1 MSTPSPSSS
10 PSSSSRPAAPRK
22 PRRPV
27 LARDDRNAVRV
38 EVDQLSKN
46 YGSQRVLI
54 DVSFEVKPGEIFTI
68 MGPSGSGK
76 SVLLRHIA
84 GLESPTSGT
93 VKINGEDPQLPETR
107 DRFAVALVF
116 QSGALFNS
124 LSVYDNLALYPLEHR
139 ICPKPEIKER
149 VMRALKILSIENA
162 VNKFPSE
169 LSGGMKKRVAIA
181 RALVMEPQL
190 ILYDEPTS
198 ELDPLMSATIAE
210 IIATLK
216 DQISV
221 TTIVVSHDRDL
232 ALTIS
237 DRIAIIHQG
246 KLRAV
251 EKPNELRANQDQ
263 VIRDFLNPQIDIR
276 NPRFKQLET
285 VHHE

>member
-1 MSTPSPSSS
+1 MSMPSPSTPSS
-10 PSSSSRPAAPRK
+10 PRGNRIQK

-27 LARDDRNAVRV
+27 LVRDDRNAVRV
-38 EVDQLSKN
+38 DVEKLSKS
-46 YGSQRVLI
+46 YGSQQVLV
-54 DVSFEVKPGEIFTI
+54 DVSVDVKPGEIFTI

-93 VKINGEDPQLPETR
+93 VKINGHDPILPETR

-124 LSVYDNLALYPLEHR
+124 QSVYDNLALYPLEHR
-139 ICPKPEIKER
+139 LCPKPEIRDR

-162 VNKFPSE
+162 AHKFPSE

-216 DQISV
+216 EEISV
-221 TTIVVSHDRDL
+221 TTVVVSHDRAL
-232 ALTIS
+232 SLTIS
-237 DRIAIIHQG
+237 DRVALVHQG
-246 KLRAV
+246 RLRAV
-251 EKPNELRANQDQ
+251 EKPDDLKNSSDPVVRA
-263 VIRDFLNPQIDIR
+263 FLNPEIDIR

-285 VHHE
+285 VNHD